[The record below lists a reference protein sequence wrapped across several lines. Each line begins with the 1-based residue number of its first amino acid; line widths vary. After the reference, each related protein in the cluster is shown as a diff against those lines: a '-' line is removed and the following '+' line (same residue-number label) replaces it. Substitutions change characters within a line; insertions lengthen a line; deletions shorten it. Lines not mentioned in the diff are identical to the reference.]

1 MTQET
6 TESGLKITIL
16 RNGDGESPK
25 MGQTV
30 MMHYELWAN
39 EGVTS
44 SLYDYDKKKY
54 VDDISYST
62 YDEKNPFSGPI
73 PIKIG
78 SSTPKDDIYSK
89 GESIEGL
96 DQALMS
102 MKVGDRWSLVIPAEL
117 GYGEEGASSFH
128 TFHGYRAPPNQGIRC
143 NIELVDIMEE
153 ENG

>member
-1 MTQET
+1 MSEET
-6 TESGLKITIL
+6 SQNKLKITVL
-16 RNGDGESPK
+16 KEGEGKSPQK
-25 MGQTV
+25 GQTV

-44 SLYDYDKKKY
+44 SLYDYDKKEY
-54 VDDISYST
+54 VDDIFYST

-78 SSTPKDDIYSK
+78 TSTPKDDVYSK

-96 DQALMS
+96 DEALLA
-102 MKVGDRWSLVIPAEL
+102 MKIGDRWDLVIPAEL
-117 GYGEEGASSFH
+117 AYGEEGASSFH

-143 NIELVDIMEE
+143 NIELVDIREKQD
-153 ENG
+153 G

>member
-44 SLYDYDKKKY
+44 SLYDYDKKEY
-54 VDDISYST
+54 VDDIFYST

-96 DQALMS
+96 DEALLS
-102 MKVGDRWSLVIPAEL
+102 MKVGDRWSLLIPAEL

-128 TFHGYRAPPNQGIRC
+128 TFHGYRTPPYRNLDLVV
-143 NIELVDIMEE
+143 ELVEIKKPEE
-153 ENG
+153 G